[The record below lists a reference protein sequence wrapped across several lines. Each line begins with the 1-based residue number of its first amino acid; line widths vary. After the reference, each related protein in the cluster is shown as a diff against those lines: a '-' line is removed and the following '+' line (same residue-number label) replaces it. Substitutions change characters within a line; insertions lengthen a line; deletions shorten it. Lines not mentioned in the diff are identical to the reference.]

1 MLRRPSLA
9 AHLVVVTCATALM
22 LSYRWTWRLW
32 LHRIDGVPNLPAV
45 NALRTLPIAPLLIMS
60 CALMIVVPRI
70 GTAVHALLLV
80 VSILG
85 DQVRMQPEFLSL
97 SLLALTAA
105 WGSQRLSRAHLGTL
119 WFWAGC
125 NKALSLGWAS
135 GGAGF
140 IAGSLHQNSLRV
152 AVAWC
157 VPIVEIA
164 VGLSTLMPKLRLVS
178 GVGGAALHAG
188 IFATLS
194 PYFASFN
201 SAVWPWNVA
210 FAVAAPLV
218 FLTGPFTTSHSTTR
232 PLRHRCGTALA
243 VGTLVVSPVGFYL
256 GVSDAYLSHN
266 LYSSNTAVA
275 QRCRADVCAPFDP
288 DGFVDL
294 NVPVPPELRL
304 FRSWFRSTC
313 SPGET
318 FTMVRPANRVVGA
331 RRSTETCA

>member
-9 AHLVVVTCATALM
+9 AHLVVVTCAVALM
-22 LSYRWTWRLW
+22 MSYRWTWKLW
-32 LHRIDGVPNLPAV
+32 LHRSDGVPNLSAV
-45 NALRTLPIAPLLIMS
+45 NALGTFSLAPLLIIT
-60 CALMIVVPRI
+60 CALMIAVPRV
-70 GTAVHALLLV
+70 GTVVHALLLV
-80 VSILG
+80 MAILG

-105 WGSQRLSRAHLGTL
+105 WGSQQLSRAHLGTL

-140 IAGSLHQNSLRV
+140 IAGSLHQSSHRV

-157 VPIVEIA
+157 VPVLEIA
-164 VGLSTLMPKLRLVS
+164 VGLSTLTRRLRMVS
-178 GVGGAALHAG
+178 GVGGAALHVG

-218 FLTGPFTTSHSTTR
+218 FLTGPFTNSQTLAR
-232 PLRHRCGTALA
+232 PLRHRWGTALV
-243 VGTLVVSPVGFYL
+243 VGVLVVSPVGFYL

-275 QRCRADVCAPFDP
+275 QRCRADVCSPFQP

-313 SPGET
+313 TPGET
-318 FTMVRPANRVVGA
+318 FTLVRPANRAVGA